1 MSEVK
6 YSQAIRDALA
16 EEMRRDETL
25 FVMGEDVETMG
36 GVFGCTKGILDEFGH
51 DRIRNTPISEGVIIG
66 AGVGAALTGT
76 TMAVEMQY
84 VDFIL
89 NAMDETIN
97 QAAKIHYMSGGKAH
111 VPLVIRA
118 QQGSGRGN
126 GAQHSQNLE
135 AIFCHMPGLKVVLPS
150 TPHDVKG
157 LLKTALRD
165 GNPVLFLEHKVLYN
179 TKGEVP
185 DEEYTIPFGKADVKR
200 PGKDVTLVATS
211 WMVLK
216 ALEAAKRLEA
226 EGIDVEVIDPRTL
239 VPLDMETIVAS
250 VARTGRAVVVNEG
263 HEFGNIAAELAF
275 LISEQAFRYLDAPV
289 KRVTS
294 RQCPT
299 PYSRK
304 LEQLTVPSEERIM
317 QAVREVLYLGRT

>member
-1 MSEVK
+1 MSEIR
-6 YSQAIRDALA
+6 YSQAIRDAIA
-16 EEMRRDETL
+16 EEMRRDGNI

-66 AGVGAALTGT
+66 AGVGGAITGT
-76 TMAVEMQY
+76 KMLVEMQY

-89 NAMDETIN
+89 CAMDQTIN
-97 QAAKIHYMSGGKAH
+97 QAAKIRYMSGGKAE

-135 AIFCHMPGLKVVLPS
+135 SLFCHMPGLKVVMPS
-150 TPHDVKG
+150 TPYDAKG
-157 LLKTALRD
+157 LLKTAIRD
-165 GNPVLFLEHKVLYN
+165 NNPIMFLEHKVLYN

-185 DEEYTIPFGKADVKR
+185 NEDYTIPFGKADVKR
-200 PGKDVTLVATS
+200 KGKDVTLIATS

-216 ALEAAKRLEA
+216 AIEAANRLEA

-239 VPLDMETIVAS
+239 VPLDKETIINS
-250 VARTGRAVVVNEG
+250 VIKTGRVVVVNEA
-263 HEFGNIAAELAF
+263 HEFCNIATELAF
-275 LISEQAFRYLDAPV
+275 MINEMAFKYLDAPI

-317 QAVREVLYLGRT
+317 QAVREVLYIR